1 MRFIIPAAMGMESG
15 NTGNTVQALY
25 ALEINEAVH
34 LTLNWLAYY
43 ERNLIAPENW
53 IELSCQTSRVE

>member
-1 MRFIIPAAMGMESG
+1 MTFVACVVYWILQFVFMRFIIPAAMGMETG

-34 LTLNWLAYY
+34 LTLN
-43 ERNLIAPENW
+43 
-53 IELSCQTSRVE
+53 